1 VAEKRRG
8 PRAALQARP
17 AWRAIS
23 VLTWRN
29 PRTVVRPAVKIQ
41 WSLPRSVRRGR
52 HMTPPRPVDFRPVIG
67 WLPVAPLA
75 PLSCH
80 PVGKGPAEAGRTWGR
95 QGPSGLVRIASV
107 ATQSSNDTNKAEQCL
122 SHEGNRT
129 EPRVRNASDTGV
141 ARWGSE
147 APIPCTYLSPD
158 TENDSCPIVSEPV
171 HVTFAND
178 RLSSHVALRSGRSQ
192 PIVSQDTCAPDRS
205 QPHKLSASVVA

>member
-1 VAEKRRG
+1 MAEKRRG

-23 VLTWRN
+23 DLTWRN

-52 HMTPPRPVDFRPVIG
+52 HMTPPRPVAFCPVIG

-75 PLSCH
+75 PPSCH
-80 PVGKGPAEAGRTWGR
+80 PVGKGPSEAGRTWGR

-107 ATQSSNDTNKAEQCL
+107 ATQSSNDANKAGQCL
-122 SHEGNRT
+122 SHEGNCT
-129 EPRVRNASDTGV
+129 EPRVRNASETGV

-147 APIPCTYLSPD
+147 HKP
-158 TENDSCPIVSEPV
+158 ERG
-171 HVTFAND
+171 VTRPS
-178 RLSSHVALRSGRSQ
+178 RLSVAQTPALW
-192 PIVSQDTCAPDRS
+192 A
-205 QPHKLSASVVA
+205 